1 MNKKRLIIAWLIWST
16 ILLVF
21 IVSWAS
27 SPEPPREWFNTGL
40 ELDDHDFPDEV
51 KFSVVR
57 HESEECLRYT
67 DSIVVSNSSSTPL
80 HFEAKSLWRESLEE
94 KDKPCPD
101 DNLCLKVV
109 SNQSWKWD
117 VTNLYDDSP
126 LEFDWVLIDD
136 YGESKPLEF
145 WPRYNGLGVSHY
157 HIPLF
162 ESLNRE
168 GYGGD
173 RPEDI
178 VAPDSQYFELPY
190 IYDNEEFNIGIT
202 LSYSINECYP
212 SKAPKGLITSSSA
225 LPLCILSIIII
236 GIFLVSFVLL
246 ILGKVLKSIERGSNK
261 QQSKSSDQ

>member
-1 MNKKRLIIAWLIWST
+1 MNRIRLFRTCLIWST
-16 ILLVF
+16 ILLNI
-21 IVSWAS
+21 IVSCAS

-51 KFSVVR
+51 EFSVVR
-57 HESEECLRYT
+57 HESNDCLRYT
-67 DSIVVSNSSSTPL
+67 DSIVVSNSSSTPVY
-80 HFEAKSLWRESLEE
+80 FEAKSSWRESLEE
-94 KDKPCPD
+94 KDKPCPE

-109 SNQSWKWD
+109 SNQAWKWD

-136 YGESKPLEF
+136 YGESKNLEF
-145 WPRYNGLGVSHY
+145 WPRGNGLGESHY

-162 ESLNRE
+162 ESRNRE

-178 VAPDSQYFELPY
+178 TVPEFQYFELTY
-190 IYDNEEFNIGIT
+190 VYDNEEFNIGIT

-212 SKAPKGLITSSSA
+212 SKSPKGLISSSDY

-236 GIFLVSFVLL
+236 GILLVIFVLL
-246 ILGKVLKSIERGSNK
+246 ILDKVLKSIERGSK
-261 QQSKSSDQ
+261 K